1 MLEEQ
6 ALQGF
11 LQRYQ
16 LPADFASHAKRWF
29 MPLADQLRMHQ
40 QEAKRT
46 LVIGI
51 NGSQGSGKSTLASLL
66 TLLFNEQYGLRA
78 IDLSIDDFYLTRDER
93 LALAEDIH
101 PLLATR
107 GVPGTHDVG
116 LLRSILQALSG
127 YWGEIAIPRFD
138 KSQDNRQPSTDW
150 ARAQSP
156 LDIVILE
163 GWCLGVRAQ
172 DKQEL
177 TNPANILERDEDRD
191 GRWRHYV
198 NTQLD
203 RHYHD
208 LYEMIDVWVMLQA
221 PSFDSVYRWRLEQEQ
236 KLAEASRTTGNH
248 VMTPEQIARFIQH
261 YQRLTEHALST
272 LPQEVNYLFKL
283 DEQRQIHE
291 AMQPQPVSLL

>member
-6 ALQGF
+6 ALQRF
-11 LQRYQ
+11 LQTHQ
-16 LPADFASHAKRWF
+16 LPADFVSHAKRWF
-29 MPLADQLRMHQ
+29 MPLAEQLLRHH

-66 TLLFNEQYGLRA
+66 TLLFTEQYGLRA
-78 IDLSIDDFYLTRDER
+78 LDLSIDDFYLTREER
-93 LALAEDIH
+93 LALAGDIH

-116 LLRSILQALSG
+116 LLRSVLQALSG

-138 KSQDNRQPSTDW
+138 KSQDNRQPSADW
-150 ARAQSP
+150 ASAQSP

-172 DKQEL
+172 EQEQL
-177 TNPANILERDEDRD
+177 SHPANILERDEDRD
-191 GRWRHYV
+191 GSWRHYV
-198 NTQLD
+198 NTQLNK
-203 RHYHD
+203 HYHD
-208 LYEMIDVWVMLQA
+208 LYEMIDIWIMLQA

-236 KLAEASRTTGNH
+236 KLAGASQTKDNR
-248 VMTPEQIARFIQH
+248 VMTPEQVSRFIQH

-272 LPQEVNYLFKL
+272 LPPQVNYLFRL
-283 DEQRQIHE
+283 DEQRKIHQ
-291 AMQPQPVSLL
+291 ALQPQPVSLL